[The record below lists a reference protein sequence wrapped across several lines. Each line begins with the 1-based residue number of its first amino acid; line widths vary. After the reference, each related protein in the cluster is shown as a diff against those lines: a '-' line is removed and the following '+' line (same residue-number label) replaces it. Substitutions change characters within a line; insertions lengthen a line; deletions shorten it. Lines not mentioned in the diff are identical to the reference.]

1 MGHRAQA
8 DGIRLECSV
17 VTQLRAGLRPQAA
30 ALTTGLGC
38 LDRAFSVFGVPF
50 LFESAEEV
58 WAVTADLEPTLR
70 SRLDAQ
76 GLTLISWGFGGWVH
90 IFSASRIASL
100 ADLRRR
106 NGFNPVVLSQTDI
119 AASLASD
126 GITALPAPPY
136 AALAMQWFRE
146 TPHMLDLRIAPLVG
160 AIVVNTGVW
169 TGIPADL
176 RPRLVEAA
184 KAMET
189 RLQERIPP
197 GP

>member
-1 MGHRAQA
+1 
-8 DGIRLECSV
+8 
-17 VTQLRAGLRPQAA
+17 
-30 ALTTGLGC
+30 
-38 LDRAFSVFGVPF
+38 
-50 LFESAEEV
+50 
-58 WAVTADLEPTLR
+58 
-70 SRLDAQ
+70 
-76 GLTLISWGFGGWVH
+76 
-90 IFSASRIASL
+90 
-100 ADLRRR
+100 
-106 NGFNPVVLSQTDI
+106 
-119 AASLASD
+119 
-126 GITALPAPPY
+126 
-136 AALAMQWFRE
+136 MQWFRE